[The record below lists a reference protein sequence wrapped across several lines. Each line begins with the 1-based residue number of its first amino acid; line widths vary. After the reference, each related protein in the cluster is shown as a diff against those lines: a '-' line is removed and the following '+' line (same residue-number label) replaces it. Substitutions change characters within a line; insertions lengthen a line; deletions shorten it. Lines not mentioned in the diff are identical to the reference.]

1 MAGKGIYGCNQGDE
15 SRAAGRHNGQAMME
29 ERIADNA
36 ICEGDVLADWVGYYQ
51 LGQWDT
57 LQLESERVTA
67 EWLAAKP
74 EGESESKWRS
84 AVLGRIQSLMTQ
96 ATFGGSAA
104 RHGVKHSRRVRRS

>member
-57 LQLESERVTA
+57 LQLDSERVTA
-67 EWLAAKP
+67 EWLAARP
-74 EGESESKWRS
+74 EGEDESKWRTS
-84 AVLGRIQSLMTQ
+84 VLSRIQSLMTQ
-96 ATFGGSAA
+96 ATFGKSAA
-104 RHGVKHSRRVRRS
+104 RHPKTPRRRR